1 MRKLEDG
8 SVLKPELSGR
18 DLNRTVKTPLLG
30 VLTMLAY
37 IVVFLIVLGAVVVF
51 GKGLSILLMG

>member
-8 SVLKPELSGR
+8 SILKPELRGR
-18 DLNRTVKTPLLG
+18 DLNRTAKTPLLG

-37 IVVFLIVLGAVVVF
+37 IVMFIIVLGAIVIL
-51 GKGLSILLMG
+51 GKGFSILVMG

>member
-8 SVLKPELSGR
+8 SVLKPELRGR
-18 DLNRTVKTPLLG
+18 DLNRSVKTPLLG

-37 IVVFLIVLGAVVVF
+37 IIMFIIVLGAIVIF
-51 GKGLSILLMG
+51 GKGLSILFMG